1 MDRVRVFSVLA
12 ASVWLVACRDGIGPP
27 DRVLHHLRW
36 SPDLGSPT
44 FAAVGGGTGFEGFN
58 APSESAVRILDTYQ
72 TSFWARRGSGSEVEI
87 RYQAVDGTWQPY
99 LRLTVPSGALKLW
112 PNGTRVADGD
122 SVFITLALDTLQM
135 VVQLEPTGL
144 VFDERSPARLEV
156 WYTGADPDLDA
167 SGGVDETDRYIES
180 TLLSVWVQESPGA
193 PWLAVTS
200 AQSLDQKLFT
210 AGLRHF
216 SGYAVSH

>member
-1 MDRVRVFSVLA
+1 MARARVFSIVA
-12 ASVWLVACRDGIGPP
+12 ASVWLVACGEGVGPP

-44 FAAVGGGTGFEGFN
+44 FATLGGGTAFGGFK
-58 APSESAVRILDTYQ
+58 APEESAVRILDRYQ
-72 TSFWARRGSGSEVEI
+72 TSFWARRGSGSGVEI
-87 RYQAVDGTWQPY
+87 RYQAADGTWQPY

-112 PNGTRVADGD
+112 PNGTKVADGD
-122 SVFITLALDTLQM
+122 SVRITLALDTLQM

-144 VFDERSPARLEV
+144 VFEEKSPARFEV
-156 WYTGADPDLDA
+156 WYTGADPDFDA
-167 SGGVDETDRYIES
+167 SGAVDETDHYIES
-180 TLLSVWVQESPGA
+180 NLLSVWVQESPGA
-193 PWLAVTS
+193 PWSAVTS
-200 AQSLDQKLFT
+200 AQSLDQKRFT